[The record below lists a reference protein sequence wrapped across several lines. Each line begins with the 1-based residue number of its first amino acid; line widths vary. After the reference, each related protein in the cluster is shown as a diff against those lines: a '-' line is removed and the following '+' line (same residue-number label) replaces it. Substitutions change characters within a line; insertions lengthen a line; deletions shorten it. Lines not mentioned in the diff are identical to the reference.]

1 LAGDKVVEEKIAIT
15 TRYIEDVAKDFG
27 HEEELSKGSE
37 GKIVTTTTYK
47 VNPTNGTVTEGETTR
62 KQTDMLER
70 VVKKGTKPKVTE
82 TSVAHMTRYERD
94 EESPAGEKSVSQK
107 GKDGKAQKCNL
118 CAEKLERGE
127 EPACVA
133 GCPCG
138 VLKLVDSNVSDS
150 AGMQKEM
157 PGFKHFFTK
166 PNIRFYPR
174 IKRNEFIH

>member
-1 LAGDKVVEEKIAIT
+1 MACPYGSIT
-15 TRYIEDVAKDFG
+15 
-27 HEEELSKGSE
+27 
-37 GKIVTTTTYK
+37 
-47 VNPTNGTVTEGETTR
+47 
-62 KQTDMLER
+62 
-70 VVKKGTKPKVTE
+70 
-82 TSVAHMTRYERD
+82 
-94 EESPAGEKSVSQK
+94 K

-174 IKRNEFIH
+174 MKRNEFIH